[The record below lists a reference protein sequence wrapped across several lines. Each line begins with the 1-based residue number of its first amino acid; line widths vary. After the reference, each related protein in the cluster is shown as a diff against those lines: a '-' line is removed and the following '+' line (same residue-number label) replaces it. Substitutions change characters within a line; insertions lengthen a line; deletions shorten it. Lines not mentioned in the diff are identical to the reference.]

1 MGKKKKPLPGHDNV
15 FVLGVGEPDQ
25 PVIPATTPEQ
35 ADSMLEESLA
45 LQYTQISDLVA
56 DLRRLGDRPE
66 LINYGSLMKHL
77 QGECVFHLSA
87 LASAAI
93 LRIRELEDKISWE
106 GDQ

>member
-35 ADSMLEESLA
+35 VDSMLEESLA

-66 LINYGSLMKHL
+66 LIN
-77 QGECVFHLSA
+77 
-87 LASAAI
+87 
-93 LRIRELEDKISWE
+93 SWE

>member
-1 MGKKKKPLPGHDNV
+1 
-15 FVLGVGEPDQ
+15 
-25 PVIPATTPEQ
+25 
-35 ADSMLEESLA
+35 MLEESLA

-56 DLRRLGDRPE
+56 DLRRLGDQPE

-93 LRIRELEDKISWE
+93 LRIRDLEDKISKLEEEIKDRKHIEVTNWQSEWE
-106 GDQ
+106 NRPK